1 MRLPVFQIAVSLFLV
16 FSCAAM
22 AQETDTLTIIDIT
35 ANPSES
41 IPDDWRHV
49 LPAKQRAYTNFSV
62 EERQGEPW
70 LRAMSSG
77 TSSWLEKDVNELD
90 TSLFPVMEWRWMVN
104 QFPETGWEMNR
115 KNDDFAIRI
124 ELVYDLR
131 GSRWNI
137 LNMIRKGLITSFFK
151 GYPPELVV
159 SYVWSHNVPADRPY
173 ESPTTKRTM
182 IIPIESDV
190 AMQGLWVTES
200 RNIHDDL
207 VSFMG
212 DKTKLVLTSVRIV
225 ADTESVPTISESGL
239 QYIRLVRT
247 KQPDHR

>member
-1 MRLPVFQIAVSLFLV
+1 MRFPVFQIAVSLFLV
-16 FSCAAM
+16 FSCAAP
-22 AQETDTLTIIDIT
+22 AQEADTLTIIDIT
-35 ANPSES
+35 ANPSAG

-49 LPAKQRAYTNFSV
+49 LPSKQRAYTNFSV
-62 EERQGEPW
+62 EERQGESW

-77 TSSWLEKDVNELD
+77 TSSWLEKNVHELD
-90 TSLFPVMEWRWMVN
+90 TSLYPLMEWRWMVN

-137 LNMIRKGLITSFFK
+137 LNMIRKGLITAFFK

-159 SYVWSHNVPADRPY
+159 SYVWSHNVPADKPY
-173 ESPTTKRTM
+173 ASPSTKGTM
-182 IIPIESDV
+182 IIPVESDV
-190 AMQGLWVTES
+190 AMQGLWVAES

-212 DKTKLVLTSVRIV
+212 DKTKLVLKSVRIV
-225 ADTESVPTISESGL
+225 ADTESVPTVSESGL
-239 QYIRLVRT
+239 KYIRFIRAE
-247 KQPDHR
+247 QSNDR